1 MSKVIV
7 VGAGINGVTAA
18 IELKKRGHEVVLVDP
33 GPLPHALAASTDIS
47 KAVRAAYGADEDY
60 TILAERSI
68 KLWRQWN
75 EEFGTK
81 LYHEVGVM
89 FVRRAKMGPCD
100 FEHESLKLLEKR
112 GLKVARM
119 DTPRLWERF
128 PAWNPQLYRDGVLEI
143 EAGYAESGR
152 AVSILVERAKS
163 AGVKLYEGKFAAL
176 DEKGERVK
184 GIVLAD
190 KVIPSEAKRSRGCN
204 AADEV
209 REARLSIPRHDPKL
223 THRDPSTSLGMTRIA
238 GDFVVMAVGA
248 WTPYLLPFT
257 RKFFRATGQ
266 PVFHIKPSEPELFA
280 PERFPVFGADITTT
294 GYYGFP
300 INRDGVVKIA
310 NHGSGREMSP
320 DSPERVVTAEEE
332 KNLREFL
339 SSTFPSLADAPIVYT
354 RVCMYCDTHDGHFW
368 IARDPER
375 EGLVVAAG
383 DSGHG
388 FKFAPVLGEIIADA
402 VEGKDNPLL
411 DKFRWRP
418 EVRAGTGADAAR
430 SKAKL

>member
-18 IELKKRGHEVVLVDP
+18 IELRKRGHEVVLVDP
-33 GPLPHALAASTDIS
+33 GPLPHPLAASTDIS
-47 KAVRAAYGADEDY
+47 KAVRATYGADEDY
-60 TILAERSI
+60 TALAERSI
-68 KLWRQWN
+68 KLWRKWN
-75 EEFGTK
+75 DEFSTK

-89 FVRRAKMGPCD
+89 FVRRRKMEPGD
-100 FEHESLKLLEKR
+100 FEHESLKLLERR

-119 DTPRLWERF
+119 DTPQLWKRF
-128 PAWNPQLYRDGVLEI
+128 PAWNPELYRDGVLEI

-152 AVSILVERAKS
+152 AVAMLVERAKS
-163 AGVKLYEGKFAAL
+163 AGVRLSEGKFAAL

-190 KVIPSEAKRSRGCN
+190 KVIPSEAKRSRG
-204 AADEV
+204 
-209 REARLSIPRHDPKL
+209 IPRHDPKL
-223 THRDPSTSLGMTRIA
+223 TQRDPSTSLGMTRIA

-257 RKFFRATGQ
+257 KKFFRATGQ
-266 PVFHIKPSEPELFA
+266 PVFHLKPSEPELFA

-310 NHGSGREMSP
+310 NHGTGREMSP
-320 DSPERVVTAEEE
+320 DSLERVVTSEDEG
-332 KNLREFL
+332 NLRQFL
-339 SSTFPSLADAPIVYT
+339 ASTFPALADAPIVYT

-388 FKFAPVLGEIIADA
+388 FKFAPVLGELISDA
-402 VEGKDNPLL
+402 VEEKDNPLL

-418 EVRAGTGADAAR
+418 EVRAGTATDAAR
-430 SKAKL
+430 VQFKERRSVGRGD

>member
-33 GPLPHALAASTDIS
+33 GPLPHALAASSDIS

-60 TILAERSI
+60 TALAERSI
-68 KLWRQWN
+68 KLWHRWN
-75 EEFGTK
+75 EDFGTK

-89 FVRRAKMGPCD
+89 FVRRTKMEPGD
-100 FEHESLKLLEKR
+100 FEYESLKLLEKR
-112 GLKVARM
+112 GLQVARM
-119 DTPRLWERF
+119 NTPELWKRF
-128 PAWNPQLYRDGVLEI
+128 PAWNPELYRDGVLEI

-152 AVSILVERAKS
+152 AVAMLIERAKS
-163 AGVKLYEGKFAAL
+163 VGVRLYEGRFVAL
-176 DEKGERVK
+176 DKKGERVK
-184 GIVLAD
+184 GIVLSD
-190 KVIPSEAKRSRGCN
+190 KVIPSEAKRSRG
-204 AADEV
+204 
-209 REARLSIPRHDPKL
+209 IPQHDPKL
-223 THRDPSTSLGMTRIA
+223 TQRDPSTSLGMTILA
-238 GDFVVMAVGA
+238 ADIVVMAIGA

-257 RKFFRATGQ
+257 KKFFRATGQ
-266 PVFHIKPSEPELFA
+266 PVFHLKPSEPESFA

-310 NHGSGREMSP
+310 NHGIGREMSP
-320 DSPERVVTAEEE
+320 DSPERVVTIDDE
-332 KNLREFL
+332 KNLRGFL
-339 SSTFPSLADAPIVYT
+339 ASTFPSLADAPIVYT

-418 EVRAGTGADAAR
+418 EVRAGTGTDAAR
-430 SKAKL
+430 SK

>member
-1 MSKVIV
+1 MAKIIV

-18 IELKKRGHEVVLVDP
+18 IELRKRGHEVVLADP
-33 GPLPHALAASTDIS
+33 GPLPHPLAASTDIS
-47 KAVRAAYGADEDY
+47 KAVRAAYGADHEY
-60 TILAERSI
+60 TELAERSI
-68 KLWRQWN
+68 DRWRKWN
-75 EEFGTK
+75 QAFGTQ

-89 FVRRAKMGPCD
+89 FVRHGEMKPGD
-100 FEHESLKLLEKR
+100 FEYESFRTLEKR
-112 GLKVARM
+112 GHKVERM
-119 DTPRLWERF
+119 NMPRLWKRF
-128 PAWNPQLYRDGVLEI
+128 PAWNPELYRDGVLEI

-152 AVSILVERAKS
+152 AVATLIERAKS
-163 AGVKLYEGKFAAL
+163 AGVELREGVTFSRL
-176 DEKGERVK
+176 DERTNRVR
-184 GIVLAD
+184 GIVLDD
-190 KVIPSEAKRSRGCN
+190 KQ
-204 AADEV
+204 
-209 REARLSIPRHDPKL
+209 
-223 THRDPSTSLGMTRIA
+223 RIA

-266 PVFHIKPSEPELFA
+266 PVFHLKPSKPELFA

-300 INRDGVVKIA
+300 INRDDVVKIA
-310 NHGSGREMSP
+310 NHGPGREMSP
-320 DSPERVVTAEEE
+320 DSRERVVTVEDE
-332 KNLREFL
+332 KNLRGFL
-339 SSTFPSLADAPIVYT
+339 ASTFPALADAPIVYS

-402 VEGKDNPLL
+402 VEGKVNPLL

-418 EVRAGTGADAAR
+418 EVRAGTAIDVAR
-430 SKAKL
+430 SKGKV

>member
-1 MSKVIV
+1 MPRVII

-18 IELKKRGHEVVLVDP
+18 IELNKRGHEVVLVDP

-47 KAVRAAYGADEDY
+47 KAVRAAYGKDEDY
-60 TILAERSI
+60 TALAERSI
-68 KLWRQWN
+68 ELWRKWN

-89 FVRRAKMGPCD
+89 FVRRREMEPGD
-100 FEHESLKLLEKR
+100 FEYESFKLQRKR
-112 GLKVARM
+112 GLRVTRM
-119 DTPRLWERF
+119 DSPQLWKRF
-128 PAWNPQLYRDGVLEI
+128 PAWNPELYRDGVLEI

-152 AVSILVERAKS
+152 VVAMLIQRAKS
-163 AGVKLYEGKFAAL
+163 MGVELRERARFLRL
-176 DEKGERVK
+176 DQGNSGVT
-184 GIVLAD
+184 GITLD
-190 KVIPSEAKRSRGCN
+190 TGRQIPA
-204 AADEV
+204 
-209 REARLSIPRHDPKL
+209 
-223 THRDPSTSLGMTRIA
+223 
-238 GDFVVMAVGA
+238 DFVVMAVGA
-248 WTPYLLPFT
+248 WTPYLLLFT
-257 RKFFRATGQ
+257 KKFFRATGQ
-266 PVFHIKPSEPELFA
+266 PVFHLKPSEPELFA

-300 INRDGVVKIA
+300 INHDGVVKIA
-310 NHGSGREMSP
+310 NHGPGREMSP
-320 DSPERVVTAEEE
+320 DSPERVVTSDDE
-332 KNLREFL
+332 KNLRAFL
-339 SSTFPSLADAPIVYT
+339 AATFPALADAPIVYT

-402 VEGKDNPLL
+402 LEGKDNPLL

-418 EVRAGTGADAAR
+418 ETRLGSATDVARFQPKERRSADR
-430 SKAKL
+430 GGD